1 MGNESSATGHVDLG
15 DFDARLRENFK
26 KVEEDPE
33 FLDSLTKERK
43 GNPITLGP
51 RVVEATDWAKD
62 QVDSAKA
69 KSSKWLA
76 RSKRPRKDPK
86 ERARKSAGKYHAN
99 MEKVLAE
106 LSWEAGIEGYDEAL
120 REAMIDEC
128 GETGFKAGIERKR
141 KKVNAR
147 VGKLQ
152 PLVAALAAT
161 LDAMDVDTDD
171 QREAKMIAAR
181 RGMIAIKEQM
191 RK

>member
-1 MGNESSATGHVDLG
+1 MGNTSSTTVNVDLG
-15 DFDARLRENFK
+15 DFNARLRENFK

-33 FLDSLTKERK
+33 FLASITEERK

-51 RVVEATDWAKD
+51 RVVSAADWSAD
-62 QVDSAKA
+62 QVASAKA
-69 KSSKWLA
+69 KSKKWLD

-86 ERARKSAGKYHAN
+86 ERALKAAGKFHSN
-99 MEKVLAE
+99 MEKALAE
-106 LSWEAGIEGYDEAL
+106 LAWEGGIGAYDEAL

-128 GETGFKAGIERKR
+128 GETGFKAGIERKK
-141 KKVNAR
+141 KKVDAR
-147 VGKLQ
+147 VAKLQ